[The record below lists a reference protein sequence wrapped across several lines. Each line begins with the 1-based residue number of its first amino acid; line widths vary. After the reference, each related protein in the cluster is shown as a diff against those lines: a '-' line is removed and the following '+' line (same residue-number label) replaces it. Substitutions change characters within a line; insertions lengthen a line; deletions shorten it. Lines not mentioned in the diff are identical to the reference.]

1 MFAKTLQIMG
11 ISNLICRFCA
21 YIERRKRLRLV
32 YVILKNPNADP
43 GLIESYL
50 QAIDK
55 AIIKD

>member
-1 MFAKTLQIMG
+1 MG

-32 YVILKNPNADP
+32 FVILKNPNADP